1 MKKFFDVS
9 AALSAAESVARF
21 SGAHVAWLCAG
32 GVIIASSC
40 ALYARMRTSGRQ
52 WLRRLAAFTPLA
64 IELLRSALFVAAGEY
79 GVGRLPLHLCSMSV
93 YLAAYHAVFGGELA
107 GQLLYAFAMPGALCA
122 LVFPDWGGYPARSFL
137 SASSFLLHIFLAA
150 YPVMLA
156 VGGDLRPDIRRAP
169 AMLGLLAAVA
179 VPVFCFDRV
188 MCTNYMFL
196 NFPAPGSPLEWFAPL
211 GRPGYILGYLPLLAV
226 VWGVIYAPFVR
237 ARR

>member
-1 MKKFFDVS
+1 MNSFFDVS
-9 AALSAAESVARF
+9 AALNAGEGVARF
-21 SGAHVAWLCAG
+21 SGAHIAWLCAG

-40 ALYARMRTSGRQ
+40 ALYARMRTPGRR
-52 WLRRLAAFTPLA
+52 WVRRAAAFTPLA
-64 IELLRSALFVAAGEY
+64 VELLRSALFIAAGEY

-93 YLAAYHAVFGGELA
+93 YLAAWHAVFGGELA

-122 LVFPDWGGYPARSFL
+122 LIFPDWGGYPAQSFL

-150 YPVMLA
+150 YPIMLA

-179 VPVFCFDRV
+179 VPVFFFDRA
-188 MCTNYMFL
+188 MGTNYMFL
-196 NFPAPGSPLEWFAPL
+196 NFPAPGSPLEWFSFL

-226 VWGVIYAPFVR
+226 VWGVIYAPFEIK
-237 ARR
+237 RR

>member
-9 AALSAAESVARF
+9 AALNAAEGVARF

-32 GVIIASSC
+32 GVIIALLC
-40 ALYARMRTSGRQ
+40 ALYARTKAPGR
-52 WLRRLAAFTPLA
+52 WWVRRLAALTPLA
-64 IELLRSALFVAAGEY
+64 LELLRSALFMAAGEY

-122 LVFPDWGGYPARSFL
+122 LIFPDWGGYPARSFL

-150 YPVMLA
+150 YPLMLA

-179 VPVFCFDRV
+179 VPVFCFDRA
-188 MCTNYMFL
+188 MGTNYMFL

-211 GRPGYILGYLPLLAV
+211 GRPGYILGYLPMLAV
-226 VWGVIYAPFVR
+226 VWGVIYAPFEIK
-237 ARR
+237 RR